1 MNNSLRKIFKGD
13 TLVWFVFIILIV
25 FSVLQVFSAISYL
38 AYKNVAYDSPIKT
51 HIQMLLLGIT
61 ALFCFTHIKIFRPT
75 TKFFRR
81 GSYVGLLFSWGM
93 LLYLLSKGEK
103 VGDAARWFGVFGI
116 SIQPSEFAK
125 FFLIITIADMLD
137 TTSCVLAKVI
147 AFFRGGDFTF
157 NSRQQFI
164 IIVILVGITCT
175 LIAVENLSTAI
186 LLGTVVFLMLCMS
199 KIAWKKI
206 AMLLGGIVLVVLFCW
221 GISKLVPEDVKSDN
235 KVVGAAVSFLHR
247 FPTWES
253 RIIEFFNPDDENKYK
268 VTDKNRQVVHAQ
280 RAIARG
286 GLIKFGPGT
295 SIERDYLPNAYN
307 DFIYAI
313 VIEEYGLFG
322 GIAVIVIFLILLL
335 RAPTIAFQ
343 QKSDYAMLLVFG
355 AAFIIIFQAFIN
367 MAVSV
372 NLGPVTGQPLPLV
385 SKGGTSILFICVY
398 FGIIL
403 KLSDKETE
411 DESIIEINNNHE
423 DEFQILD

>member
-61 ALFCFTHIKIFRPT
+61 ALFCFTHIKILRPT
-75 TKFFRR
+75 TKFFRG
-81 GSYVGLLFSWGM
+81 GSYIGLLFAWGM

-103 VGDAARWFGVFGI
+103 IGDAARWFGVFGI